1 MSTFGQFMSKY
12 APITKDEV
20 SLINTHT
27 EEIVLKKNEFLQ
39 EAGQQTQGVYFLN
52 QGAMRSYFLNDGK
65 NVTWKFYF
73 PGDLPTDYFSFLHQ
87 EPTKLSFIALT
98 PTKLQLLTKSSITKL
113 MKKVEKGK
121 ELENF
126 FSRFAYLDVRQ
137 RAEQLLLLNPEQRYE
152 ELVSRNPELVREL
165 PAQHIATYLG
175 IQPPSYSRLKRRY
188 FTKKKK
194 K

>member
-20 SLINTHT
+20 TLINSHT
-27 EEIVLKKNEFLQ
+27 EEISLLKNQFLQ

-87 EPTKLSFIALT
+87 EPTKLNFIALT
-98 PTKLQLLTKSSITKL
+98 PTKLQLLTKSSIAKL

>member
-1 MSTFGQFMSKY
+1 MSSFGQFMSKY
-12 APITKDEV
+12 APITKEEV
-20 SLINTHT
+20 SLINQHL
-27 EEIVLKKNEFLQ
+27 EEVVLKKNELLK
-39 EAGQQTQGVYFLN
+39 EAGQLSQGVYFLA
-52 QGAMRSYFLNDGK
+52 QGAMRSYFMNDGK

-87 EPTKLSFIALT
+87 EPSKLNFVALT
-98 PTKLQLLTKSSITKL
+98 QSKVQFLPRTAITKL
-113 MKKVEKGK
+113 IKKIEKGK
-121 ELENF
+121 ELDHF

-152 ELVSRNPELVREL
+152 ELVNRNPELVLEL

-188 FTKKKK
+188 FAKKKK

>member
-1 MSTFGQFMSKY
+1 MSTLGQFMSKH

-20 SLINTHT
+20 SLINSHT
-27 EEIVLKKNEFLQ
+27 EEITLKKNEFLK
-39 EAGQQTQGVYFLN
+39 ESGQLTQGVYFLN
-52 QGAMRSYFLNDGK
+52 EGAMRSYFLNDGK

-87 EPTKLSFIALT
+87 EPTKLNFIALT
-98 PTKLQLLTKSSITKL
+98 PTRLQLLTKTSIAKL

-126 FSRFAYLDVRQ
+126 FGRFAYLDVRQ

>member
-1 MSTFGQFMSKY
+1 MPTLGQFMSRN
-12 APITKDEV
+12 APITKEEIA
-20 SLINTHT
+20 LINSHT
-27 EEIVLKKNEFLQ
+27 EEINLSKNEFLK
-39 EAGQQTQGVYFLN
+39 EAGQQTPGVYYLT

-87 EPTKLSFIALT
+87 EPTKLSFVALT
-98 PTKLQLLTKSSITKL
+98 PTKIQLLPKTAITKL
-113 MKKVEKGK
+113 VKKLEKGK

-152 ELVSRNPELVREL
+152 KLVSRNPELVREL

-188 FTKKKK
+188 FTNKKNK
-194 K
+194 

>member
-1 MSTFGQFMSKY
+1 MNSFGQFMSKY

-20 SLINTHT
+20 SLINSHA
-27 EEIVLKKNEFLQ
+27 EEITLKKNEFLQ
-39 EAGQQTQGVYFLN
+39 ESGQQTQGVYFLN
-52 QGAMRSYFLNDGK
+52 NGAMRSFFLNDGK

-98 PTKLQLLTKSSITKL
+98 PTKVQLLTKTAISKL
-113 MKKVEKGK
+113 IKKVEKGK